1 MGSITSLYHVVF
13 FQPLFNALIFLT
25 GIVPF
30 HSLGIAIILLTI
42 FVRLLIS
49 PFTHRSIV
57 TQIKMREIEPEIK
70 KIKEQHKHDQQE
82 LTRKTMELYKAH
94 GVSPFSGCLMLI
106 IQFPVLIALYQVFIK
121 SIPESSH
128 FLYSF
133 ISLPDAVTTTFLWII
148 PLTEASIL
156 MAFCA
161 GFSQFIQMRLA
172 VPPSGK
178 KEKEKDADIS
188 KKFLG
193 HAQYIFPIFIIIIS
207 VRFPAALAL
216 YWTTSNIFAI
226 VHEGVV
232 RKIFSRFKEENALQ
246 SAQPKQSYG
255 EAAQREHP

>member
-1 MGSITSLYHVVF
+1 MSIITSLYQEIF
-13 FQPLFNALIFLT
+13 FQPLFNALVFLT

-30 HSLGIAIILLTI
+30 HSLGIAIILLTL
-42 FVRLLIS
+42 FVRLLIF

-70 KIKEQHKHDQQE
+70 KIREQHKNNQQE
-82 LTRKTMELYKAH
+82 LARKTMELYKSH
-94 GVSPFSGCLMLI
+94 GVSPFSGCLMLLV
-106 IQFPVLIALYQVFIK
+106 QFPVLIALYYVFIK
-121 SIPESSH
+121 SIPDSSN

-133 ISLPDAVTTTFLWII
+133 ISLPDVVNTTFLWLI

-172 VPPSGK
+172 IPPNGQ
-178 KEKEKDADIS
+178 KEKEKDMDIS

-207 VRFPAALAL
+207 IRFPAALAL

-232 RKIFSRFKEENALQ
+232 RKMASRLQ
-246 SAQPKQSYG
+246 GKDTRRPAPPRQSYG
-255 EAAQREHP
+255 EAITREHS